1 VVQQSRQ
8 LTGFRRP
15 DGKVGIRNHVVVL
28 PVDDLSNAAAEA
40 VAKVVPGTLALP
52 HAYGRL
58 QFGEDLELTFRTLI
72 GTGANPNVAA
82 AVVIGIEPNWTNRV
96 VEGIAKTGKPVVGIA
111 IEGKGD
117 LRVIEEASRIA
128 QLFLQDACELSREP
142 VDRAEIM
149 LSIKC
154 GESDTTSGLGSCPT
168 TAEAVDRWVEA
179 GGTVLFGETSELT
192 GGEHLIAER
201 CIDNTIRGK
210 FQKLYDDYLAM
221 IEATGANLLG
231 SQPTQG
237 NIIGGLSTIEEKA
250 MGNIAKT
257 GTKLVVDA
265 LRPAEAP
272 VRSGLN
278 FMDTSSAA
286 AECITL
292 MAAGGAVLHLFP
304 TGQGNVIG
312 NPIEPV
318 IKLSANPHTA
328 RAMAEHIDLDVS
340 GLLTLEYGLSEAGDQ
355 LMDLCDRV
363 INGRLT
369 CAEALGH
376 REFVFTKLYQSA

>member
-1 VVQQSRQ
+1 MATG
-8 LTGFRRP
+8 LTGYRRP
-15 DGKVGIRNHVVVL
+15 DGRVGIRNHVVIL
-28 PVDDLSNAAAEA
+28 AVDDLSNTA
-40 VAKVVPGTLALP
+40 VEGIGRLVPGTLAIP

-82 AVVIGIEPNWTNRV
+82 VVVVGIEPSWTDRV
-96 VEGIAKTGKPVVGIA
+96 ADGIAVTGKPVVRLSIERYGDINTIA
-111 IEGKGD
+111 AGA
-117 LRVIEEASRIA
+117 REAAR
-128 QLFLQDACELSREP
+128 LMQDASEIQRVP
-142 VDRAEIM
+142 VERHEVM

-168 TAEAVDRWVEA
+168 TAQAVDRTVEA
-179 GGTVLFGETSELT
+179 SGTVLFGETTELT
-192 GGEHLIAER
+192 GGEHLIAAR
-201 CIDNTIRGK
+201 CVDDKVRDK
-210 FQKLYDDYLAM
+210 FQGFYDNY
-221 IEATGANLLG
+221 IEMVVAQGVDLLG

-237 NIIGGLSTIEEKA
+237 NIRGGLSTIEEKA

-257 GTKLVVDA
+257 GSKPVVDA
-265 LRPAEAP
+265 LEPAEAP
-272 VRSGLN
+272 TRQGLN

-292 MAAGGAVLHLFP
+292 MAAAGAVIHIFP

-318 IKLSANPHTA
+318 IKLTANPLTA
-328 RAMAEHIDLDVS
+328 ATMGEHIDLDVS
-340 GLLTLEYGLSEAGDQ
+340 GLLTQEYTLAEAGDR
-355 LMDLCDRV
+355 LMEVVDRT

-369 CAEALGH
+369 CAEAIGH
-376 REFVFTKLYQSA
+376 QEYVITKLYRSA